1 MILWRMG
8 GTCKGLWQ
16 LRFDY
21 LLLFFPDSQ
30 MILIQNTSNRRNG
43 KVAAACQ
50 FQEVLC
56 LALSEWCDPCL
67 GASLGLLKHARKIS
81 VPVSLFQ
88 SNCEKW
94 QKQVKSVLL
103 AEGNGEQG
111 NMEAER
117 MRQTIFIVMSGG
129 GLKYSLCSL
138 CLSREHRQHFWGN
151 QHWTRACQKK
161 VVRAG

>member
-1 MILWRMG
+1 M
-8 GTCKGLWQ
+8 
-16 LRFDY
+16 
-21 LLLFFPDSQ
+21 LFFPDSQ
-30 MILIQNTSNRRNG
+30 RILIQNTSNRRNG
-43 KVAAACQ
+43 KVATGCQ

-94 QKQVKSVLL
+94 QKHVKSVLL
-103 AEGNGEQG
+103 AEGNVEQG

-129 GLKYSLCSL
+129 VWNIHYIPFVFLESIVSI
-138 CLSREHRQHFWGN
+138 SEATNIEQEHDR
-151 QHWTRACQKK
+151 KK
-161 VVRAG
+161 